1 MVGTGAIEAGPV
13 SNTSCSSRCV
23 AASGS
28 TVDGDVVTPDATATA
43 DACRCQPDC
52 LSDGSCC
59 SDFVAVCLGGSGK
72 RILQSIHDCW
82 RIIKRKP
89 RAMRTNIPNNIRYGQ
104 LISYKKLSKRWPNSK
119 DESTRW
125 HSDAI
130 TAYYS
135 RNSQFEAIRMK
146 SWCRKSRGTF
156 INGRSRLRR
165 RLFQRFR

>member
-1 MVGTGAIEAGPV
+1 MRIVVRVADKTPTQDQRGHPIREVLSSGTKFHETLEMEDCRIFPFFFSWSFRSQTDQLLLLVVGTGAIEAGPV

-72 RILQSIHDCW
+72 RILQSIHDC
-82 RIIKRKP
+82 
-89 RAMRTNIPNNIRYGQ
+89 
-104 LISYKKLSKRWPNSK
+104 
-119 DESTRW
+119 
-125 HSDAI
+125 
-130 TAYYS
+130 
-135 RNSQFEAIRMK
+135 
-146 SWCRKSRGTF
+146 
-156 INGRSRLRR
+156 
-165 RLFQRFR
+165 